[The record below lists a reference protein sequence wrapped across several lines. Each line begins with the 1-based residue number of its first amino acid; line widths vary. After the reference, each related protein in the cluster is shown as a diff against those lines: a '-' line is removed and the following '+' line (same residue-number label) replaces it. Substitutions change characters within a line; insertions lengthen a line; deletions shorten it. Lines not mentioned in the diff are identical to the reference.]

1 MPISG
6 DIVEKE
12 PVVVEPSTGEKPV
25 IKVEPPQQEYEEK
38 RTIVRSREWIWWVL
52 LVIEV
57 ILIIRF
63 FIKLFGADPD
73 NLFSILVD
81 LISFPFV
88 FIFIG
93 LFSPSV
99 SQTSNVVV
107 EWSTLFAIFV
117 YLVVAIIISRFF
129 KLKKPIG
136 PEEADE
142 KA

>member
-12 PVVVEPSTGEKPV
+12 PVVVKPATGEKPV

-57 ILIIRF
+57 ILLIRF

-93 LFSPSV
+93 LFPPTVSPSG
-99 SQTSNVVV
+99 NVIV

-117 YLVVAIIISRFF
+117 YLAAAIIISRFF